1 MIWNYKDNLTKL
13 MLCLLT
19 KYESGSDVVLYLTAL
34 HDNDHYWL
42 LREREEKRKYE
53 EEWWY
58 TIVAMEMEPSIIGLE
73 EGDYKL
79 WDPRFEPMK
88 IWIPHKDL
96 DLNKLFR
103 SLNLAA
109 LLFHNIN

>member
-1 MIWNYKDNLTKL
+1 

-53 EEWWY
+53 EE
-58 TIVAMEMEPSIIGLE
+58 
-73 EGDYKL
+73 
-79 WDPRFEPMK
+79 
-88 IWIPHKDL
+88 
-96 DLNKLFR
+96 
-103 SLNLAA
+103 
-109 LLFHNIN
+109 